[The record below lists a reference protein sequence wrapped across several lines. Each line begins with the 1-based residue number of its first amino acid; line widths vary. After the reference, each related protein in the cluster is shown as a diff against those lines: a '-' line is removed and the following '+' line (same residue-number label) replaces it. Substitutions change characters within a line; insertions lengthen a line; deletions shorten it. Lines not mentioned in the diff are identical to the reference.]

1 MTYAPIVVFGFNRPD
16 ALKNTI
22 ASLLRNEE
30 AKDSDLFVFVDGPRD
45 GKVGEKEKV
54 KKVRE
59 YVKSIKGFKSLHY
72 TFSEKN
78 KGLADSI
85 IGGVSQVIN
94 QHGKIIVLEDDLVL
108 MPNFLNFMNQGLERY
123 QNEEKVFSVCGD
135 AYKVDFPD
143 DYDYDAYLYTRTDS
157 WGWAT
162 WKDRWNTVDWEL
174 NDWDSVEKNR
184 IAFKQFQGSD
194 VFRML
199 KGWKTGENHSWAIR
213 FCYAQFVQRRYTV
226 LPNRSLVK
234 NAGYGGTGTHCP
246 EYCRY
251 KFVYDKT
258 AGHGFKFPP
267 VGDLDSRIT
276 SQVMH
281 YDSLPIRIKSRLI
294 NMYLKY
300 RHQLLCK

>member
-1 MTYAPIVVFGFNRPD
+1 MNYAPIVVFGFNRPD

-22 ASLLRNEE
+22 TSLLQNEE
-30 AKDSDLFVFVDGPRD
+30 AKLSDLFVFVDGPRN
-45 GKVGEKEKV
+45 GKAGEKEKV
-54 KKVRE
+54 EAVKKF
-59 YVKSIKGFKSLHY
+59 VKSIKGFKSLHC
-72 TFSEKN
+72 TFSEQN

-94 QHGKIIVLEDDLVL
+94 QYGKVIVLEDDLVL
-108 MPNFLNFMNQGLERY
+108 MPNFLNFMNQGLEKY
-123 QNEEKVFSVCGD
+123 QNEDKIFSVCGD

-143 DYDYDAYLYTRTDS
+143 DYEYDAYLYTRTDS
-157 WGWAT
+157 WGW
-162 WKDRWNTVDWEL
+162 EL
-174 NDWDSVEKNR
+174 KDWDSVEKNR
-184 IAFKQFQGSD
+184 IAFKHFQGSD

-251 KFVYDKT
+251 KFVYDET
-258 AGHGFKFPP
+258 VGHGFKFPP

-276 SQVMH
+276 NQVMH

-294 NMYLKY
+294 NMFFKY
-300 RHQLLCK
+300 RHKLLCK